1 MQVLIRSTSITKGL
15 YTMVWYSIVFLVII
29 YSCLLAMLNQTN
41 VDGNNNKYALF
52 PFVSAFPSFEPSR
65 L

>member
-1 MQVLIRSTSITKGL
+1 
-15 YTMVWYSIVFLVII
+15 MVWYSIVFLVII